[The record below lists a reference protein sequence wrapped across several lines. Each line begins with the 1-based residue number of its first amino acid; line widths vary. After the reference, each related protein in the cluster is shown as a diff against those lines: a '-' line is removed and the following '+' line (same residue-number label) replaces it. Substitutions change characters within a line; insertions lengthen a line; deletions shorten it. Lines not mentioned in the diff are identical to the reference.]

1 MKSRSR
7 DGLATKGLL
16 TGCES
21 IMGKLD
27 GILRASGRSRK
38 KVKFCW
44 IFRDKFAKKWS
55 ISQEFRGI
63 FEASFTKK

>member
-1 MKSRSR
+1 MKSRSH

-16 TGCES
+16 TGFES

-44 IFRDKFAKKWS
+44 IFRDKFAKKWP
-55 ISQEFRGI
+55 ISQKFRGN
-63 FEASFTKK
+63 FRGQFH